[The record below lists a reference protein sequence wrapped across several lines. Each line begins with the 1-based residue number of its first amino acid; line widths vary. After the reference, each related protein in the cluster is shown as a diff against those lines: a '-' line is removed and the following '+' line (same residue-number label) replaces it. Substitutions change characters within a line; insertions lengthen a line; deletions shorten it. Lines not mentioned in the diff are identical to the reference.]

1 MESGSIQLPYGFVRD
16 KSSGGELHFDL
27 HQDFKKELVFEK
39 QPYVAHLENPAIN
52 DVVKGG
58 KVDSLVLQKF
68 LLAADL
74 LKDSIQENLDMILTD
89 GGFNNASIRQA
100 LDTKFPSV
108 MKKPNPI
115 EVMFKDKSK
124 FDVQN
129 PVVGSLITQV
139 VDNKKKKEKEIL
151 RALDQVSS
159 IKDLDI
165 EKRFRELK
173 NFNEGCNNDY
183 DDDNNTG
190 QSPGGNLPPLQY
202 PSSSSRRD
210 EPSLP
215 PTLPISP
222 APPLNAT
229 QRFLLSP
236 QKVAE
241 AMGQELTATRQQKIT
256 LANKIKKIFPN
267 SRRIMDMIEAEPS
280 SSFSEDFADETDVQ
294 LTIKELNNDELP
306 FELKFFWGDEKDK
319 NLLIETAKQHVRV
332 LNDSNE
338 VFLNYLYS
346 KYGSRVLNRNKM
358 KIHIE
363 SG

>member
-1 MESGSIQLPYGFVRD
+1 M
-16 KSSGGELHFDL
+16 
-27 HQDFKKELVFEK
+27 
-39 QPYVAHLENPAIN
+39 
-52 DVVKGG
+52 
-58 KVDSLVLQKF
+58 QKF
-68 LLAADL
+68 ILAADL

-89 GGFNNASIRQA
+89 GGFNNTSIRQA
-100 LDTKFPSV
+100 LDTKFPSI

-115 EVMFKDKSK
+115 EVMFKDRSK
-124 FDVQN
+124 FDVQI
-129 PVVGSLITQV
+129 PVVRSLITQV
-139 VDNKKKKEKEIL
+139 VDNKKKEKEIL
-151 RALDQVSS
+151 RAFDQVPS
-159 IKDLDI
+159 IKDLYI

-183 DDDNNTG
+183 DDDHNNTG

-229 QRFLLSP
+229 QRFLLRP

-241 AMGQELTATRQQKIT
+241 AIGQELTATRRQKIT

-267 SRRIMDMIEAEPS
+267 SRRIMDMIEEEPS

-294 LTIKELNNDELP
+294 STIKELNNDELP
-306 FELKFFWGDEKDK
+306 FELKFFGGDEKDK

-346 KYGSRVLNRNKM
+346 KYGSRFLNRNKM